1 MALNAAL
8 LKESFEA
15 ILPTA
20 DRLASVFYHTLFQR
34 YPALKPLFGQ
44 TGLEEQKRKLIRA
57 LGLIVL
63 NTERPIAL
71 HAYLGGL
78 GQIHDSY
85 GVEPV
90 DYPAVRECLLAALA
104 EVSDAWE
111 AEVEKAWV
119 EALDHVIDLM
129 RAGGHRPVLGRR
141 GRMAT
146 DHPAGKRLVRDNGE

>member
-8 LKESFEA
+8 LRESFEA
-15 ILPTA
+15 ILFTA
-20 DRLASVFYHTLFQR
+20 DRLASVFYRTLFQQ
-34 YPALKPLFGQ
+34 YPALEPLFGQ

-57 LGLIVL
+57 LRLIVL

-78 GQIHDSY
+78 GQMHVAY
-85 GVEPV
+85 GVELG

-104 EVSDAWE
+104 EVSDTWGI
-111 AEVEKAWV
+111 EVEKAWA

-129 RAGGHRPVLGRR
+129 RAGGHRPVLGRA

-146 DHPAGKRLVRDNGE
+146 DDPAGERLVRDNGE

>member
-20 DRLASVFYHTLFQR
+20 DRLASVFYDTLFRR
-34 YPALKPLFGQ
+34 YPALEPLFGR
-44 TGLEEQKRKLIRA
+44 TGFEEQKRKLIRA
-57 LGLIVL
+57 LRLIVL

-104 EVSDAWE
+104 EVSDTWGN
-111 AEVEKAWV
+111 EVEKAWA

-129 RAGGHRPVLGRR
+129 LAGAHRPVLGRR
-141 GRMAT
+141 APMAT
-146 DHPAGKRLVRDNGE
+146 HHPAGERLVRDDGA